1 MTTINIMQKAIK
13 MSNITFKLHSKS
25 TEPDNK
31 ECTAEYA
38 VGDKKISV
46 DFGDSQHAFNVDT
59 LLNLAYEAGRKR
71 GISEATQLMQTA
83 INNIY

>member
-1 MTTINIMQKAIK
+1 

-38 VGDKKISV
+38 VGGKKVSVEFTDSKDAYDIDK
-46 DFGDSQHAFNVDT
+46 
-59 LLNLAYEAGRKR
+59 LLHLAYEAGYKH
-71 GISEATQLMQTA
+71 GKTEAVQLIQTA
-83 INNIY
+83 INNLK